1 MSQAKNQPHGGM
13 GPGPKHGPGGP
24 RHMMG
29 GKPKESRATIKRLLE
44 YMGKDK
50 MLVVLALVFVL
61 VFSGATLAGS
71 YMLKPIVDQLGKTA
85 LQVASL
91 KNKNLDFSTVLADG
105 TWTLLKGVLTMLV
118 IYGVGVLA
126 NYLQQRIMIGVS
138 QRALIRI
145 RKDLFDH
152 FDCKEEGAL
161 IRKAV
166 DASLDENVRTPEIQ
180 VADGAKYGT
189 KEVGQWIV
197 DYIKKA

>member
-152 FDCKEEGAL
+152 LQDMPVRYFDT
-161 IRKAV
+161 
-166 DASLDENVRTPEIQ
+166 N
-180 VADGAKYGT
+180 AKIGRAH
-189 KEVGQWIV
+189 V
-197 DYIKKA
+197 

>member
-1 MSQAKNQPHGGM
+1 
-13 GPGPKHGPGGP
+13 
-24 RHMMG
+24 
-29 GKPKESRATIKRLLE
+29 
-44 YMGKDK
+44 MGKDK

-145 RKDLFDH
+145 RKDL
-152 FDCKEEGAL
+152 
-161 IRKAV
+161 
-166 DASLDENVRTPEIQ
+166 
-180 VADGAKYGT
+180 
-189 KEVGQWIV
+189 
-197 DYIKKA
+197 

>member
-85 LQVASL
+85 VQVASL
-91 KNKNLDFSTVLADG
+91 KNKNLDNMINIVKDNDNIELIDYNTQVINEILSDVTDK
-105 TWTLLKGVLTMLV
+105 LL
-118 IYGVGVLA
+118 
-126 NYLQQRIMIGVS
+126 VS
-138 QRALIRI
+138 I
-145 RKDLFDH
+145 KD
-152 FDCKEEGAL
+152 
-161 IRKAV
+161 I
-166 DASLDENVRTPEIQ
+166 EISNI
-180 VADGAKYGT
+180 KHKTT
-189 KEVGQWIV
+189 K
-197 DYIKKA
+197 

>member
-13 GPGPKHGPGGP
+13 GPRPKHGPGGP

-91 KNKNLDFSTVLADG
+91 KNK
-105 TWTLLKGVLTMLV
+105 
-118 IYGVGVLA
+118 I
-126 NYLQQRIMIGVS
+126 
-138 QRALIRI
+138 
-145 RKDLFDH
+145 
-152 FDCKEEGAL
+152 
-161 IRKAV
+161 
-166 DASLDENVRTPEIQ
+166 
-180 VADGAKYGT
+180 
-189 KEVGQWIV
+189 
-197 DYIKKA
+197 

>member
-118 IYGVGVLA
+118 IYGV
-126 NYLQQRIMIGVS
+126 
-138 QRALIRI
+138 
-145 RKDLFDH
+145 
-152 FDCKEEGAL
+152 
-161 IRKAV
+161 
-166 DASLDENVRTPEIQ
+166 
-180 VADGAKYGT
+180 
-189 KEVGQWIV
+189 
-197 DYIKKA
+197 

>member
-1 MSQAKNQPHGGM
+1 MKHIRKFIIHREVKRRWQDESGKNQPHGGM

-85 LQVASL
+85 VQVASL
-91 KNKNLDFSTVLADG
+91 K
-105 TWTLLKGVLTMLV
+105 
-118 IYGVGVLA
+118 
-126 NYLQQRIMIGVS
+126 
-138 QRALIRI
+138 
-145 RKDLFDH
+145 
-152 FDCKEEGAL
+152 
-161 IRKAV
+161 
-166 DASLDENVRTPEIQ
+166 
-180 VADGAKYGT
+180 
-189 KEVGQWIV
+189 
-197 DYIKKA
+197 IKI